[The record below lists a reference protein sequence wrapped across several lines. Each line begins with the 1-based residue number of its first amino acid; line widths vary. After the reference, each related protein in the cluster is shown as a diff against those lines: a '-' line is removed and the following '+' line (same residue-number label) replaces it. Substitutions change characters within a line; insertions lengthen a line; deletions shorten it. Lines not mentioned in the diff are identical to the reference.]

1 MVTTQKP
8 PRLREGMTLG
18 VIAPSSPVAES
29 ADAARAI
36 ARFEGLGFQTLLGEH
51 ARDKRGYLAGLD
63 ADRADDL
70 LTMLERDDIDA
81 IICLRGGYGA
91 GRLLNA
97 LGTPER
103 LARLRQL
110 AGRPPKA
117 LIGFSDITMIHA
129 LIARELGW
137 TSFYGPVITSFK
149 NATDYT
155 IAAFRHAL
163 MDVQPFAIL
172 PSPDDPYLETI
183 VPGSAEGTLAGGC
196 LSLVISLLG
205 TPWEPDLRGKLFFF
219 EDVNEEPYAID
230 KMLTHLLATGKLQEC
245 AGIVIGELADC
256 QQRNPTNTLHLG
268 EIFDDLIRPLGIP
281 TLYNL
286 PIGHGKHIA
295 TLPLGVRAQLDATT
309 QTLRIIEA
317 GVS

>member
-1 MVTTQKP
+1 MSTTQKP

-18 VIAPSSPVAES
+18 IVAPSSPVAES
-29 ADAARAI
+29 ADAARGI
-36 ARFEGLGFQTLLGEH
+36 ARFESLGFKTVLGAH
-51 ARDKRGYLAGLD
+51 AQDKRGYLAGSD

-81 IICLRGGYGA
+81 VICIRGGYGA
-91 GRLLNA
+91 GRLINA
-97 LGTPER
+97 CSTPER
-103 LARLRQL
+103 QARLRQI

-117 LIGFSDITMIHA
+117 VIGFSDITMVHA

-137 TSFYGPVITSFK
+137 TSFYGPMITSFK
-149 NATDYT
+149 NVTDYT
-155 IAAFRHAL
+155 IAALRSAL
-163 MDVQPFAIL
+163 MDVAPFDVL

-183 VPGSAEGTLAGGC
+183 VPGTAEGVLTGGC

-219 EDVNEEPYAID
+219 EDVGEEPYEID
-230 KMLTHLLATGKLQEC
+230 KMLTHLIAAGKLQEC
-245 AGIVIGELADC
+245 AGIIIGELADC
-256 QQRNPTNTLHLG
+256 RQRNPTNTLHLG
-268 EIFDDLIRPLGIP
+268 EIFDDLVRPLGIP

-295 TLPLGVRAQLDATT
+295 TLPLGVRARLDATAK
-309 QTLRIIEA
+309 TLRIIEP